1 MLKKILGYGSALVAG
16 ALVLVNKA
24 SAEVMST
31 TTLGSNIDVLNGT
44 VVDYFNVLL
53 EKYWPFVV
61 GFVILVGVW
70 YFGRRIINSFR

>member
-16 ALVLVNKA
+16 ALVLVNSA
-24 SAEVMST
+24 SAAVMST
-31 TTLGSNIDVLNGT
+31 STLGSSIDSLNGT
-44 VVDYFNVLL
+44 VGDYFQVLL
-53 EKYWPFVV
+53 DKYWPFVV